1 MRIMSK
7 VLLLC
12 LGLSV
17 GFQGQAPGSVVAGWD
32 VAGVN
37 VASGT
42 GINED
47 EAPYTFHAGTIGEH
61 ISVAHL
67 RLGIGVEPSTAASQ
81 YGFKIND
88 SQGTLTDAIAANHYL
103 QVTITVQEGYL
114 LNLDRIEMRG
124 NCTGTGCDDVAWMS
138 SIAGF
143 TAGNEIIAL
152 SGRQGAGTAGL
163 DTSASGFGGPI
174 DLSMGEYQNLSG
186 EVIFR
191 LYGWNSS
198 SSAGVTRIRDLSG
211 DDLVFHGDVAAIPEP
226 SSAVLMGM
234 MAVIWL
240 LRKRRTILSS

>member
-1 MRIMSK
+1 MRIMRK

-17 GFQGQAPGSVVAGWD
+17 GFQWQATGSVIAGWD
-32 VAGVN
+32 VAGVD

-42 GINED
+42 GISED
-47 EAPYTFHAGTIGEH
+47 ETPYTFHAGTISEH

-67 RLGIGVEPSTAASQ
+67 QLGSGVEPSTAASQ

-88 SQGTLTDAIAANHYL
+88 SRGALPDAIAANHYL
-103 QVTITVQEGYL
+103 QVTIAVQEGYL
-114 LNLDRIEMRG
+114 LNLDRVEMRG
-124 NCTGTGCDDVAWMS
+124 NSTGTGCDDVAWMS

-152 SGRQGAGTAGL
+152 SGRQGAGTGGL
-163 DTSASGFGGPI
+163 DTTASGFGGPI
-174 DLSMGEYQNLSG
+174 DLSMGEYQDLSG

-211 DDLVFHGDVAAIPEP
+211 DDLSFHGNVVPIPEP
-226 SSAVLMGM
+226 SSAVLVGM
-234 MAVIWL
+234 MAAIWL
-240 LRKRRTILSS
+240 IRKRRNVLSS